1 MNILLDN
8 LSVILGF
15 QLTMGLPE
23 IIICE
28 LGALILGFTIHFFWN
43 SKRSLRISE
52 PSQSAG
58 ISDNDNWKLKYYND
72 MDMQERAQQQLRE
85 RLSQAQEAEQILT
98 IEVEENRKELED
110 LRTELESARL
120 QLDEME
126 AKLAAA
132 TAVTEEPVSESGPVA
147 EAAPAGI
154 KHDTGSDYLSQL
166 KLAQEKLVEHNNS
179 IHRLLDQ
186 TRLVEEAE
194 RKNQD
199 LARMNEDLNEQLR
212 TAGQTLVDKE
222 AEISHLRH
230 QQQLSLEMAQRL
242 DKVYEEYNAL
252 QEKLQKLQAYL
263 TQPYNRG
270 ADYDELKEAY
280 FKMGKEHD
288 EMKLRY
294 ISLRE
299 ENQRLTR
306 ILNDTEEKLKEA
318 NFQRQQFQKR
328 TAFLEELN
336 HDLQEISEHN
346 KKIESQLRRVSDMES
361 LLAKITGPAGSGMSH
376 DLD

>member
-1 MNILLDN
+1 MNSILDN

-43 SKRSLRISE
+43 SKRSFRISD
-52 PSQSAG
+52 PSQNAG
-58 ISDNDNWKLKYYND
+58 ISENDNWKLKYYND

-98 IEVEENRKELED
+98 IEVEENRKELEE
-110 LRTELESARL
+110 LRADLESARR
-120 QLDEME
+120 QLDEADE
-126 AKLAAA
+126 KLAESDAKLIAA
-132 TAVTEEPVSESGPVA
+132 TAVEEAPGESKP
-147 EAAPAGI
+147 
-154 KHDTGSDYLSQL
+154 DTGNDYLSQL

-194 RKNQD
+194 RKNQE
-199 LARMNEDLNEQLR
+199 LVRTNEDLNEQLR

-222 AEISHLRH
+222 TEISHLRH

-242 DKVYEEYNAL
+242 DKVYEEYNGL

-270 ADYDELKEAY
+270 ADYDELKESY

-306 ILNDTEEKLKEA
+306 ILSDTEEKLKEA

-361 LLAKITGPAGSGMSH
+361 LLARITGPTGTDMSH